1 MGQNSNFKM
10 LRCKIQTL
18 QTSEDKVQS
27 LKLYDVK
34 SKYPQ
39 ILGVQ
44 FTLIIIIIIIIII
57 WS

>member
-18 QTSEDKVQS
+18 QTLEDKVQS
-27 LKLYDVK
+27 LKLHDVK

-44 FTLIIIIIIIIII
+44 FTLIIIIIIII

>member
-1 MGQNSNFKM
+1 MGQNSNFEM

-44 FTLIIIIIIIIII
+44 FTLIIIIIII